1 MRSSDSSFAS
11 TSSVMT
17 SAFALS
23 PEDSGLEDS
32 TV

>member
-11 TSSVMT
+11 NSGVMT
-17 SAFALS
+17 SGFALS
-23 PEDSGLEDS
+23 SEGSGLEDS